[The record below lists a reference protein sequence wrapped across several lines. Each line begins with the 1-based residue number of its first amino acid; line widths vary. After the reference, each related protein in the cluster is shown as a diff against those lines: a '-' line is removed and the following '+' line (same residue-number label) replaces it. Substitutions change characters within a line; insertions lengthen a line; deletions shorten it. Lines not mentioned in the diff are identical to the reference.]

1 MAANVKMSYQY
12 TKVYTYS
19 TVRESFHKFY
29 YIGRVIFK
37 KVKKLVYCFTCLV
50 KGMARYMPGLAR
62 IKPGRIK

>member
-37 KVKKLVYCFTCLV
+37 KVKKI
-50 KGMARYMPGLAR
+50 GLLFYLFGKR
-62 IKPGRIK
+62 IG